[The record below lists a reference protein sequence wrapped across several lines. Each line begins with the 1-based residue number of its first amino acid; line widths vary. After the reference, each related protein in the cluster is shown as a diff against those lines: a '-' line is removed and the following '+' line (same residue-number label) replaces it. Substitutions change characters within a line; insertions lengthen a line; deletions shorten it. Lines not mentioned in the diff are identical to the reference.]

1 MSNSIGENISLDDG
15 DMQKGLNHPSM
26 DMMNG
31 MGMIPTSMM
40 MPFCYSM
47 ASMMMANMEM
57 SRMMSMVFLNI
68 NI

>member
-1 MSNSIGENISLDDG
+1 ME
-15 DMQKGLNHPSM
+15 QGLNMGVPL

-31 MGMIPTSMM
+31 MGMVPSSMM

-57 SRMMSMVFLNI
+57 SRMMSMVFLKI
-68 NI
+68 